1 MEGRRH
7 WGLEFPGSFCSGF
20 QFLQSFM
27 CSVIRVPAKQDCVLM
42 LSLKR
47 EADPWHQILAGG
59 EQKRDFWNSF
69 ICSNLSRGRVE
80 LGE

>member
-47 EADPWHQILAGG
+47 EADPWH
-59 EQKRDFWNSF
+59 
-69 ICSNLSRGRVE
+69 
-80 LGE
+80 